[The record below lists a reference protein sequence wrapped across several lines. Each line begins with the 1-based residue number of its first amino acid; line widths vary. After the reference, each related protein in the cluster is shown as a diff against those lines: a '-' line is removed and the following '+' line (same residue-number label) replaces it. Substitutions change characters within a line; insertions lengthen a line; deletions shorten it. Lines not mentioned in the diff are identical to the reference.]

1 MPHSDPDKHRE
12 ASREAMRRYRERQ
25 RTGQQPQQPKER
37 APREGA
43 EIRKIDRLTRVHE
56 SRVPKWAKPVLDAGI
71 DLTTEAGRL
80 DAVRRCRA
88 ARAEHKAAL
97 KVKREAKAKADAE
110 WEAERK
116 IKRCTFCRKP
126 QSEVRLL
133 GDVNFICDGCVSLA
147 AQEIGVEKTISHEA
161 RVQIVRDAIEND
173 LEIILD
179 ALKQWRAEK
188 ARWVTDLDTRL
199 RLAIKLVRPLV
210 GIKFHE
216 MRKRWYYDKAT
227 VRS

>member
-1 MPHSDPDKHRE
+1 MPSCP
-12 ASREAMRRYRERQ
+12 
-25 RTGQQPQQPKER
+25 
-37 APREGA
+37 
-43 EIRKIDRLTRVHE
+43 
-56 SRVPKWAKPVLDAGI
+56 
-71 DLTTEAGRL
+71 
-80 DAVRRCRA
+80 CRA
-88 ARAEHKAAL
+88 QGCAQGEA
-97 KVKREAKAKADAE
+97 AKAKADAE

-133 GDVNFICDGCVSLA
+133 GDVSFICDECVSLA
-147 AQEIGVEKTISHEA
+147 AQEIGVEKTISREA

-188 ARWVTDLDTRL
+188 ARWGTDLDTRL

-210 GIKFHE
+210 GIKFDH
-216 MRKRWYYDKAT
+216 RQVVKDRL
-227 VRS
+227 